1 MIFDRIKKWSK
12 TPASIW
18 APTINEA
25 YAKWSD
31 GGIIVTSRKL
41 SVGRP
46 ETGTALTGAERQ
58 ARRRE
63 KVETEKARLARAL
76 FQARDSRDWSAVEA
90 IARSL
95 IKL

>member
-1 MIFDRIKKWSK
+1 M
-12 TPASIW
+12 
-18 APTINEA
+18 
-25 YAKWSD
+25 
-31 GGIIVTSRKL
+31 TSRKL